1 VGDPVISK
9 WIVIILCVSMGL
21 NAWLLNAAS
30 RGAMQPLHSSS
41 TKPTP
46 VENFS
51 DKVTETTP
59 ISQPTIS
66 INGNANVEKEIATFI
81 MNDSESDDDEKHL
94 SGVKKKR
101 IRSVSECLQILADG
115 RPQELLDEEAIAL
128 TMQKKIPLYA
138 LEKTLKDLERAVK
151 IRRAVVCI
159 YPHIHG
165 TDAA

>member
-1 VGDPVISK
+1 
-9 WIVIILCVSMGL
+9 MGL
-21 NAWLLNAAS
+21 NAWLLNAAR

-59 ISQPTIS
+59 TSQPTTS
-66 INGNANVEKEIATFI
+66 INGNANVAKEAATFI
-81 MNDSESDDDEKHL
+81 INDSESDDEEKHL
-94 SGVKKKR
+94 STVKKNSRR
-101 IRSVSECLQILADG
+101 IRSVTECLQILTQG
-115 RPQELLDEEAIAL
+115 RPQELLDEEVVAL
-128 TMQKKIPLYA
+128 TLQKKIPLYA

-159 YPHIHG
+159 HP
-165 TDAA
+165 